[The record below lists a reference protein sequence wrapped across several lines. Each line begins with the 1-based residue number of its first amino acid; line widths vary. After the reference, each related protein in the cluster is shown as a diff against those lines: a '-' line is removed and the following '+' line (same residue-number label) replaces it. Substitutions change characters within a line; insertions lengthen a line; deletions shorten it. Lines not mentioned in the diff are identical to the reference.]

1 MNKQEAAAL
10 QEAMAKEAV
19 ALLRVTEG
27 QGDTSKFER
36 VIPLIGSAWWLPVE
50 SSHRCLDTI
59 TKEKGGTQVFTE
71 ECLTMNATPA
81 ETVANLLALVE
92 TAMAVR
98 TFQNCKTILEL
109 AQELAVTQNLL
120 EELKEYPSAQ

>member
-1 MNKQEAAAL
+1 MNKKEAAAL

-36 VIPLIGSAWWLPVE
+36 VIPLIGSTWWLPE
-50 SSHRCLDTI
+50 ENSYRCLDAI
-59 TKEKGGTQVFTE
+59 AKEKGGTQVFAE
-71 ECLTMNATPA
+71 DCLPMNATPA
-81 ETVANLLALVE
+81 ETVTNLLALME

-98 TFQNCKTILEL
+98 TFQDCKTILEL

-120 EELKEYPSAQ
+120 EELKEYTSA